1 FELRNVAAGVFAAI
15 ARPAA
20 MINCNATIFENDQ
33 DLLIVDSHSKP
44 SAAAALVAQL
54 RRDLTTKPVR
64 YIVNT
69 HFHYDHIQ
77 GMPAYAKLAPGADVL
92 ASSATRTVIE
102 TEAMK
107 RLATSLE
114 NTRTKV
120 ERSRQALDSARTD
133 TERLYYRRV
142 ITELQ
147 AFLAEMQA
155 WTPTLPNITF
165 DHEMVIH
172 DRAHEIHLVFKG

>member
-69 HFHYDHIQ
+69 HFHYDHTQ
-77 GMPAYAKLAPGADVL
+77 GMPAYAKLAPGADVI
-92 ASSATRTVIE
+92 V
-102 TEAMK
+102 MK
-107 RLATSLE
+107 M
-114 NTRTKV
+114 
-120 ERSRQALDSARTD
+120 
-133 TERLYYRRV
+133 RV
-142 ITELQ
+142 H
-147 AFLAEMQA
+147 
-155 WTPTLPNITF
+155 N
-165 DHEMVIH
+165 V
-172 DRAHEIHLVFKG
+172 AH